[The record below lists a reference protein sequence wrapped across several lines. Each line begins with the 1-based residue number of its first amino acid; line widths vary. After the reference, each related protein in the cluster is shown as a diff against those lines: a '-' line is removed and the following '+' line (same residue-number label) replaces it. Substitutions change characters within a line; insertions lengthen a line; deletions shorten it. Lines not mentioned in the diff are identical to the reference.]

1 MHLVSCTNTHSDVT
15 DLVNQWMVKNT
26 KTWISRERNIVFL
39 QNKKNLNLC
48 FRWHI
53 LRSYH
58 FVAEVTFKESCFPD
72 CWKISSVV
80 PVIKNT
86 SESSTAEICHPVS
99 LLSVVSKIFK
109 KLVINQ
115 LVDNLEKQGLF
126 LIFSMVSGFLVQL
139 QAFWQLYLIELLGLL
154 TRLRLLKL

>member
-1 MHLVSCTNTHSDVT
+1 
-15 DLVNQWMVKNT
+15 MVLKNC
-26 KTWISRERNIVFL
+26 KSEL
-39 QNKKNLNLC
+39 
-48 FRWHI
+48 
-53 LRSYH
+53 SYML
-58 FVAEVTFKESCFPD
+58 AELFNMCVKESCFPD

-126 LIFSMVSGFLVQL
+126 LIFSMVSGFLVQR
-139 QAFWQLYLIELLGLL
+139 QAF
-154 TRLRLLKL
+154 